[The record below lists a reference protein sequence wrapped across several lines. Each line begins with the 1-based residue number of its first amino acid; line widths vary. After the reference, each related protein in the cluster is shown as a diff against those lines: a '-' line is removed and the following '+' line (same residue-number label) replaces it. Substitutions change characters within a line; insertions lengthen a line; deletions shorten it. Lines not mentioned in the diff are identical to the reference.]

1 MTTRPG
7 RGGTVVEVAG
17 ELDMSTTPQ
26 LRDRLLEVVQGG
38 ARVVVVDLAG
48 VGFMDSSGLG
58 ALVLAYKDLRERDGW
73 LGLAGVRPPVRQ
85 LLSVTSVDRVIGLFD
100 TVRDAEEAAPTA
112 SGAPAQRG

>member
-1 MTTRPG
+1 MDFALTTRQG
-7 RGGTVVEVAG
+7 RVGTVVEVVG

-26 LRDRLLEVVQGG
+26 LRDRLFEVVQGG
-38 ARVVVVDLAG
+38 ARVVVVDLAD

-85 LLSVTSVDRVIGLFD
+85 LFSVTSVDRVIGLFD
-100 TVRDAEEAAPTA
+100 TVQDAEEA
-112 SGAPAQRG
+112 SPAVS

>member
-7 RGGTVVEVAG
+7 HVGTVVEVVG

-26 LRDRLLEVVQGG
+26 LRDRLLEVMQGG

-58 ALVLAYKDLRERDGW
+58 ALVLAYKDLRARDGW
-73 LGLAGVRPPVRQ
+73 LGLVGVRPPVRQ

-100 TVRDAEEAAPTA
+100 TVRDAEEASPAA
-112 SGAPAQRG
+112 S